1 MCDRVRPLLLLAS
14 LAACGPEAPVPT
26 PPPLTPEA
34 PVTPPAPKAPV
45 VRALA
50 VDAAGSW
57 LTLEATDGE
66 RSAEP
71 ELSVR
76 GGAIHLVD
84 DAVERVELEL
94 ADIHIG
100 AELLPPRGLDIVDP
114 RLTFVPAGEGLAD
127 LTIRWSVLDRSGAPR
142 AIRPIELAGVRFDVA
157 TAADG
162 AMGID
167 GLAPGTVW
175 RLDGLFELSNLA
187 YSVVAH

>member
-14 LAACGPEAPVPT
+14 LAACGPEAPIPT

-34 PVTPPAPKAPV
+34 PAAPRAPEGPV

-50 VDAAGSW
+50 VDPSGSW

-66 RSAEP
+66 RRAEP
-71 ELSVR
+71 ELRVR
-76 GGAIHLVD
+76 GGTIHLVD
-84 DAVERVELEL
+84 DAIERVELEL
-94 ADIHIG
+94 DDIHLG
-100 AELLPPRGLDIVDP
+100 ADLLPPRGLDIVDP
-114 RLTFVPAGEGLAD
+114 RLTFVPAGTGLAD

-167 GLAPGTVW
+167 GAAAGTVW